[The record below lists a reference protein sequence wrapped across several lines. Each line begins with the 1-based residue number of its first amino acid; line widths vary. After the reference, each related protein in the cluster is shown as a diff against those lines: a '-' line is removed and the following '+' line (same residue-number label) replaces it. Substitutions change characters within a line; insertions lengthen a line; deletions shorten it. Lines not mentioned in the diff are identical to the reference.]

1 MGLCSRLGRVRPTAW
16 HHSPTS
22 APSQRVRFHFHAAL
36 LLDARRLW
44 IVGCGSRFCMRC
56 RTFGVVM
63 VCIMSSSHS
72 MCIIT
77 AGGSRV
83 TICGRVLG
91 ARVGSGAGPV
101 PRPGATGPPSAR
113 AMHWSVPCSSAWNT
127 HMPMLQAAL
136 RFTAQSVPHAACADG
151 PSQRR
156 EHAKSEEEE
165 GRAAAGGWAIIINAS
180 PR

>member
-1 MGLCSRLGRVRPTAW
+1 MFTPSLGVRGRCEVLGLCSRLGRVRPTAW

-101 PRPGATGPPSAR
+101 PRPGATAHGFGRYIFSLMRRPAIFIKGAR
-113 AMHWSVPCSSAWNT
+113 VCVQVVVSRGIMYFFSV
-127 HMPMLQAAL
+127 
-136 RFTAQSVPHAACADG
+136 
-151 PSQRR
+151 
-156 EHAKSEEEE
+156 
-165 GRAAAGGWAIIINAS
+165 
-180 PR
+180 

>member
-1 MGLCSRLGRVRPTAW
+1 MGTPPIPCTFTPHQIAHNEKRYGEIPPARGRGRGVSPRRFSLLTPSLGVRGRCEVLGLCSRLGRVRPTAW

-44 IVGCGSRFCMRC
+44 IVGCGSHFCMRC

-101 PRPGATGPPSAR
+101 PRPGATG
-113 AMHWSVPCSSAWNT
+113 
-127 HMPMLQAAL
+127 L
-136 RFTAQSVPHAACADG
+136 
-151 PSQRR
+151 
-156 EHAKSEEEE
+156 
-165 GRAAAGGWAIIINAS
+165 
-180 PR
+180 